1 VSKEDLLEWTR
12 RDFPALSKNR
22 DGKPPVYFD
31 NACNTLAPRP
41 VIDAITEYYM
51 DFPACGAGRSRHWF
65 AQEVSDRIEGNPERG
80 FEGSRRTMGR
90 FINAKS
96 EKEIVFTLNTSHGIN
111 IVALGM
117 RFKPGDVVLM
127 TDKEHNSNLIP
138 WLRLRKMGTI
148 QTDHVHSD
156 DDGILDLDELES
168 KLKNGRVKLV
178 SMAYTSNLT
187 GCTIPAK
194 DVVNLAHR
202 YGAKVLLDGAQTVPH
217 QPVDVQDLD
226 VDFLAFSIHKMCG
239 PRGIGVF
246 YGKEQYLG
254 KATREEDEAEDV
266 ILPTLLGGETVI
278 DATYDDYTL
287 LPAPE
292 RFEVGLQDYPGHIA
306 AGAAVQ
312 YLEKVG
318 MKEIGAQ
325 EERLNR
331 YLTSELLARYG
342 DAGWFKIIG
351 PSEPEKR
358 GGILTFE
365 VKRPNAVGIADELNE
380 KANIMIRDGLFCV
393 HSYLNE
399 QFGQGWTRP
408 RLPSEQRMTY
418 RVSLYFY
425 NTLEECRIFVD
436 TLHDIFTERCYI

>member
-12 RDFPALSKNR
+12 RDFPALSKNK

-65 AQEVSDRIEGNPERG
+65 APEVSDRIEGNPERG
-80 FEGSRRTMGR
+80 FEGSRRTIGR

-111 IVALGM
+111 IIALGM
-117 RFKPGDVVLM
+117 RFTPGDVVLM

-138 WLRLRKMGTI
+138 WLRLRKKGTI

-156 DDGILDLDELES
+156 DDGVLDLNELES
-168 KLKNGRVKLV
+168 KLKTGRVKLV

-187 GCTIPAK
+187 GCTIPAR
-194 DVVNLAHR
+194 DVVSLAHR

-226 VDFLAFSIHKMCG
+226 VDFLAFSVHKMCG
-239 PRGIGVF
+239 PRGIGVL
-246 YGKEQYLG
+246 YGKERYLG
-254 KATREEDEAEDV
+254 KAAREEDEAEDV

-287 LPAPE
+287 LPPPE

-318 MKEIGAQ
+318 MREIGTQ

-331 YLTSELLARYG
+331 YLSSELLARYG

-351 PSEPEKR
+351 PLDPEKR

-399 QFGQGWTRP
+399 HFGQGWTRP

-425 NTLEECRIFVD
+425 NTLEECRVFVD